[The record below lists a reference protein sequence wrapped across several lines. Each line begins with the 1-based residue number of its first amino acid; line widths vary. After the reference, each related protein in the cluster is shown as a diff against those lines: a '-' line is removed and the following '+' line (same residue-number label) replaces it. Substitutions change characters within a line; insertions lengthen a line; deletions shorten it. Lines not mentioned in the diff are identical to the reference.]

1 VAAPA
6 VAHKPAA
13 RPAAKRAGVVVTR
26 GPARNMQAALAAAV
40 KEDWQEF

>member
-1 VAAPA
+1 V
-6 VAHKPAA
+6 

-40 KEDWQEF
+40 ADDDWQEF